1 VSCVGITNSV
11 LVTFLDIAY
20 TYLLFIVFLVT
31 DSVALFNILCNFAIR
46 SQDRN
51 VDRTT
56 VNFVSRSKTKMRQ
69 RNRNTDFSIS
79 TKMGQFRIVS
89 VDVRVNFTPKD
100 VTNSSYHSANVRFS
114 KIAKLLTTLMYCAI
128 CQMVATKV
136 SFM

>member
-51 VDRTT
+51 VDLTIPLILFP
-56 VNFVSRSKTKMRQ
+56 VQ
-69 RNRNTDFSIS
+69 
-79 TKMGQFRIVS
+79 
-89 VDVRVNFTPKD
+89 
-100 VTNSSYHSANVRFS
+100 
-114 KIAKLLTTLMYCAI
+114 KL
-128 CQMVATKV
+128 K
-136 SFM
+136 